1 MIIRAKV
8 VQTICRFKDDDG
20 EGIRIKLRIG
30 RRLVNAVAYSKDF
43 PCGLLASGA
52 VLDGAKIDV
61 QPSIDID
68 EEQKDLYQVVGWSNQ
83 NDSIKHFVMSALVNG
98 MSNAYLENIPW
109 EAEQAELILENDLVR
124 KKLEEIF
131 NLKENTEEDNDE
143 DIPF

>member
-8 VQTICRFKDDDG
+8 VKTICRFKDEDG
-20 EGIRIKLRIG
+20 EGVRLKLRVG

-43 PCGLLASGA
+43 PCGLLTSGA

-61 QPSIDID
+61 ESSIEDS
-68 EEQKDLYQVVGWSNQ
+68 EKQKDLYQVIGWNNQ
-83 NDSIKHFVMSALVNG
+83 HDSIKHFVMSALVNG

-109 EAEQAELILENDLVR
+109 EAENAEFVLENDLVR

-131 NLKENTEEDNDE
+131 NLEEKTEEDND
-143 DIPF
+143 IPF